1 MKPEERRERIVAVV
15 RDANRAS
22 VDELASMLDISRETV
37 RRDLALLSEQGA
49 LRKVHGGAVHFQ
61 TAQEGLLRDRE
72 ASAREE
78 KLAIGREAAKL
89 FDAGDSI
96 FIDGGTT
103 TSLFAAELGKVGS
116 FAVITNSVIIASQL
130 WNAPNRSDV
139 YLLGGR
145 YFGDNQEVVGP
156 LTVEQI
162 HDLHADHVVLTI
174 GAMDNDGNCMDFNAD
189 EAFVAR
195 AMIARARTVTILADG
210 SKLQRNALFQV
221 CKADKIDRL
230 VTDKPPAPHL
240 VDALRGAGVEVIVVG
255 RPATHP

>member
-1 MKPEERRERIVAVV
+1 M
-15 RDANRAS
+15 
-22 VDELASMLDISRETV
+22 
-37 RRDLALLSEQGA
+37 
-49 LRKVHGGAVHFQ
+49 
-61 TAQEGLLRDRE
+61 
-72 ASAREE
+72 

-89 FDAGDSI
+89 FDPGDSI

-116 FAVITNSVIIASQL
+116 FAVITNSVLIASQL

-145 YFGDNQEVVGP
+145 YSGDNQEVVGP

-174 GAMDNDGNCMDFNAD
+174 GAMDNDGSCMDFNAD

-221 CKADKIDRL
+221 ALTRWMWPASARL
-230 VTDKPPAPHL
+230 ALGWARVTLSPEGRSARSVYPSRTL
-240 VDALRGAGVEVIVVG
+240 VW
-255 RPATHP
+255 